1 MSCDAIAGAVK
12 ENCFSAKGDTEM
24 KRMLAMILA
33 LALVLTWMPAL
44 SQEAHA
50 EEIAS
55 GGCGAAGDH
64 LTWTLNEGGTLT
76 ISGTGAMSDYRSDGT
91 APWYDYRESVKSV
104 VIENGA
110 ASIGNYAFYQCTSLT
125 SVVIR

>member
-1 MSCDAIAGAVK
+1 
-12 ENCFSAKGDTEM
+12 M

-110 ASIGNYAFYQCTSLT
+110 ASIGITPSISAPA
-125 SVVIR
+125 

>member
-1 MSCDAIAGAVK
+1 
-12 ENCFSAKGDTEM
+12 M

-55 GGCGAAGDH
+55 AGDH

-91 APWYDYRESVKSV
+91 APLVRLSGICQICGDRKRCC
-104 VIENGA
+104 
-110 ASIGNYAFYQCTSLT
+110 QH
-125 SVVIR
+125 R